1 MSEVRAVLYARVS
14 SKEQAEEGFS
24 LAQQT
29 ERLRAYCQERGIEV
43 VEEVIDPGYSG
54 ATLDRP
60 GMDRVRDLV
69 AADGITVV
77 LAQDRDRFSR
87 EPAYLFILKREF
99 AEYGTMLQALND
111 NGDDSPESELQRGI
125 LDQLAKFERAKMTER
140 TRRGRLQ
147 RAREGKILPVGRPP
161 YGFAYNEDGT
171 SYVVNEQEAVIVREI
186 FERLACGASVR
197 SVERDLNKRGIPS
210 PGSKLWNRT
219 TIRRIVENDVYK
231 AHGADELQE
240 LVDEGV
246 LSPGV
251 LARLDTTG
259 RLYGIQW
266 TNTNRVELTP
276 DAKRKRRET
285 PRPRSEWVAIPVPD
299 IGVQREL
306 QKPAREKVQNGSRS
320 VESNSRFWE
329 LAGILYCA
337 ECSTKMN
344 RRMVSS
350 RGKDY
355 YYYVCNRVLMHGK
368 GGCANNRVIP
378 AQALESALAA
388 QVSALLRDPDRIQRD
403 LDGAIEQARRD
414 LRNSDVRRK
423 ALAEQIQEYE
433 CKRERLIDLAQDGV
447 IGKADLAA
455 RLERIDADRSI
466 AEGELKK
473 LEEGERHIE
482 ALIMRR
488 KVILT
493 AYSQKILLGVW
504 TFPPEIRRG
513 IYDLLGLKVTANP
526 YEKDT
531 IRLEVKFD
539 ITPGVIR
546 YSREVEEYIMKAATP
561 PPPGGDVP
569 VLTTKEELL
578 TRASVCQNESEKG
591 FSATSKRRAREFLR
605 LARERGLSATLR
617 PSRDEDI
624 DAACGQLAAK
634 DLRGRP
640 AVLSR

>member
-69 AADGITVV
+69 AAGGITVV

-99 AEYGTMLQALND
+99 AEYETMLQALND

-161 YGFAYNEDGT
+161 YGLAYSEDGT
-171 SYVVNEQEAVIVREI
+171 NYVVNGQEAPIVREI

-197 SVERDLNKRGIPS
+197 SIERDLTQRNVPS
-210 PGSKLWNRT
+210 PGGASRWNRT

-231 AHGADELQE
+231 EHGATELQE
-240 LVDEGV
+240 LVDKGV

-251 LARLDTTG
+251 LAQLDSE
-259 RLYGIQW
+259 RSYGIQW
-266 TNTNRVELTP
+266 TNTKRVELTP

-299 IGVQREL
+299 IGVQRDNL
-306 QKPAREKVQNGSRS
+306 KPARDKVQNGSRS
-320 VESNSRFWE
+320 AESNSRLWE
-329 LAGILYCA
+329 LAGILYCS

-344 RRMVSS
+344 RRKVRS

-368 GGCANNRVIP
+368 EGCANNRVIP
-378 AQALESALAA
+378 ARALESALAA
-388 QVSALLRDPDRIQRD
+388 QVSALLRDPDGLQRD
-403 LDGAIEQARRD
+403 LDKAIEQARRD

-423 ALAEQIQEYE
+423 ALAEQIQECE

-455 RLERIDADRSI
+455 RLDRIDTDRSV

-473 LEEGERHIE
+473 LEEGEQHIE
-482 ALIMRR
+482 ALITRR
-488 KVILT
+488 KVILE
-493 AYSQKILLGVW
+493 AYSQKILFGVW

-513 IYDLLGLKVTANP
+513 IYDLLGLKVTAS
-526 YEKDT
+526 YENDT
-531 IRLEVKFD
+531 VHCQVEFD

-546 YSREVEEYIMKAATP
+546 YSRDVEEYIMMAATP
-561 PPPGGDVP
+561 TPPGRDVP

-578 TRASVCQNESEKG
+578 KRAAVCQNESEKG

-617 PSRDEDI
+617 PSRGEDI

-640 AVLSR
+640 AVLSC